1 MGVQC
6 TLFRG
11 LAQIHYGQTQAPFS
25 ALLRRAT
32 PLFTYLYVPSVIR
45 SLSRDRYELGTW
57 F

>member
-25 ALLRRAT
+25 VVFKKPVLH
-32 PLFTYLYVPSVIR
+32 PSLA
-45 SLSRDRYELGTW
+45 SD
-57 F
+57 